1 MAHTRGRYY
10 QVYLSINGCEK
21 KHYKSIS
28 NEQIHDH
35 LWLFSTS
42 SQTLQEQLNNSHLL
56 RAQVVAGQVGSLKI
70 GSYGVSLI
78 CAKIVGF
85 ECYVSCFLTLSYYF
99 VLAFRSWSLLL
110 FSSMF

>member
-70 GSYGVSLI
+70 GSCGVSLI
-78 CAKIVGF
+78 CAKIVGI
-85 ECYVSCFLTLSYYF
+85 
-99 VLAFRSWSLLL
+99 
-110 FSSMF
+110 